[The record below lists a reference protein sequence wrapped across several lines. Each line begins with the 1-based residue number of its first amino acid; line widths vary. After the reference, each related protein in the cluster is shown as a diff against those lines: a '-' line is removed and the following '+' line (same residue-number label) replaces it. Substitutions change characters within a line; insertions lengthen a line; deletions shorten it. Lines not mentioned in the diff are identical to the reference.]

1 MKVKIQDLNTVV
13 LTLFVG
19 PFDEVFAF
27 LLASFIVT
35 TPITI
40 TEHLSNSSGITTAL
54 HYLIVV
60 DALPK
65 TRANQAAT
73 GIVTTLAC
81 EKECEQ

>member
-1 MKVKIQDLNTVV
+1 M

-19 PFDEVFAF
+19 QFDEVFAF
-27 LLASFIVT
+27 LLVSFIVT

-40 TEHLSNSSGITTAL
+40 TKHLSNYSGITTAL
-54 HYLIVV
+54 HYFIVV
-60 DALPK
+60 DNLSNK
-65 TRANQAAT
+65 RGQTRANQAAT